1 MKTILIRIKNSLRK
15 IKKYR
20 RTHMRKKLNNKVKNM
35 KNLRKIRSQ
44 KNLKKRISQK
54 KRTKLAK
61 KN

>member
-1 MKTILIRIKNSLRK
+1 
-15 IKKYR
+15 
-20 RTHMRKKLNNKVKNM
+20 MRKKLNNKVKNM

-54 KRTKLAK
+54 KRIKLAK